1 MLKSYVDLLKNSVS
15 ALTSL
20 SIENASISDYFQAV
34 GYEILLIVLG
44 LLSVAIA
51 IVIVVAPYFIFKN
64 LLYKPYYKHNEFGM
78 FMHELPNLKVKDVN
92 YWYKVCQ
99 ESFEELKDKIEQLSK
114 INGGI
119 EIYQK
124 LEKLNNIT
132 NGFEK
137 KFKDTKEVK
146 EIISEIK
153 QMESSYQIEQQRHE
167 AFNKSHTYRDTADW
181 TMRIIYFIW
190 ILLLIPLVLMF
201 L

>member
-51 IVIVVAPYFIFKN
+51 IAIVVAPYFIFEN

-78 FMHELPNLKVKDVN
+78 FMHELPNLEVKDVN

-137 KFKDTKEVK
+137 KFKDTKEVE
-146 EIISEIK
+146 EIISKIK
-153 QMESSYQIEQQRHE
+153 QMESDYQIKQQRHE
-167 AFNKSHTYRDTADW
+167 AFDKSHTCRNAADW
-181 TMRIIYFIW
+181 TMRVIYFVW
-190 ILLLIPLVLMF
+190 VLLLIPLLLMF